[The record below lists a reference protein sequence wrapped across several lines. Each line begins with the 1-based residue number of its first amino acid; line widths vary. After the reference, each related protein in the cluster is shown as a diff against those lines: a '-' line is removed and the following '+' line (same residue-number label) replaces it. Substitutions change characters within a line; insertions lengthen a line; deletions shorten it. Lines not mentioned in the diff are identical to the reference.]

1 MSIWTALYSGVS
13 GLNVHGQGLAITGDN
28 IANVNTVGFK
38 RARGVFGDM
47 LATFLPT
54 TRGAAQMG
62 KGVMLLGIEQEFVQ
76 GAALNTE
83 NPLDLA
89 VVGNGFFTVRG
100 VHSGVNG
107 NFYTRAGNFHLD
119 QEGFLVNAEALRV
132 QGFATVPNG
141 QISVGRSLGDLRLGG
156 ITVPPEQTSSITI
169 TGALNPQDTL
179 NPVFD
184 VLDPDG
190 TATFTTTL
198 TIYDSLGQPHQV
210 EVHANRTAA
219 QTWEWHVLGRS
230 DEITGAVGELTEI
243 ADGTLTFDAQ
253 GRLVQETTNAN
264 SVDFI
269 GAAANQVINYDFGD
283 SLNDGGT
290 GLLGSTQFSTQ
301 SSAIVFQDQDG
312 SPTGVLQA
320 LIVDTE
326 GTIKGSFTNGETKTL
341 GQVAIGN
348 FVNPRGLDRLG
359 GNLWAATPES
369 GDAAIGIANT
379 DGRGAILSQTLEQSN
394 VDMAR
399 EFVDL
404 IRTQRAYQASSKT
417 ITTADTLMET
427 VIGLKR

>member
-13 GLNVHGQGLAITGDN
+13 GLHVHGQGLSITGDN

-47 LATFLPT
+47 LAGFLPS
-54 TRGAAQMG
+54 TRGASQLG

-76 GAALNTE
+76 GASLNTE

-89 VVGNGFFTVRG
+89 IVGSGFFTVRG
-100 VHSGVNG
+100 VHSGVTG
-107 NFYTRAGNFHLD
+107 NFYTRAGNMHLD
-119 QEGFLVNAEALRV
+119 QDGFLVNGESLRV
-132 QGFATVPNG
+132 QGFATIPNG
-141 QISVGRSLGDLRLGG
+141 SSTVGRSLGDLRLGG
-156 ITVPPEQTSSITI
+156 ITVPPEQTSSIEI
-169 TGALNPQDTL
+169 TGSLNPQDTL

-190 TATFTTTL
+190 TATFTTTM
-198 TIYDSLGQPHQV
+198 TIYDSLGQPHQI

-219 QTWEWHVLGRS
+219 QTWEWHALARS
-230 DEITGAVGELTEI
+230 DEVVGGVGELTEI

-253 GRLVQETTNAN
+253 GRLVQETTNN
-264 SVDFI
+264 NTVDFI
-269 GAAANQVINYDFGD
+269 GAAANQVMNYDFGD
-283 SLNDGGT
+283 SINDGGS

-312 SPTGVLQA
+312 SPTGVLQT
-320 LIVDTE
+320 LIVNAE
-326 GTIKGSFTNGETKTL
+326 GVIQGSFTNGETKSL
-341 GQVAIGN
+341 GQVAIAN

-369 GDAAIGIANT
+369 GDAAIGTANT

-394 VDMAR
+394 VDMGR

-404 IRTQRAYQASSKT
+404 IRTQRAFQASSKT

-427 VIGLKR
+427 LIGLKR